1 MCTNVSELASLASTI
16 VTQGAAQS
24 RDLEASSKAD
34 VSNAAKELL
43 SALLFSGVLHRLK
56 DTESQVICKLSSAG
70 PRAPFLVALI
80 MVL

>member
-16 VTQGAAQS
+16 ITQGAAQS

-43 SALLFSGVLHRLK
+43 SAFLFSGVLHRLK
-56 DTESQVICKLSSAG
+56 DTESQVICK
-70 PRAPFLVALI
+70 
-80 MVL
+80 